1 MRFAVVRW
9 MVKNDYF
16 INKTRIRQSLNQFSI
31 VSLNINRILLSFI
44 FYSFAGWIIETCFI
58 LFITQKLI
66 SRGWVQ
72 YGLPLIPLYGVCCLV
87 LIKLLAPLKKK
98 PLIIFSAAVCFT
110 TISEYSIGLALTK
123 IFHHILWSYSNLPFS
138 IQGIIS
144 LPISFGWG
152 ILSLLMIYVIDPNLK
167 RMINRVP
174 VLPAAL
180 ISWSI
185 MTYSVICACI
195 YIYNF
200 FY

>member
-1 MRFAVVRW
+1 M
-9 MVKNDYF
+9 KNDYF
-16 INKTRIRQSLNQFSI
+16 INRNQISKSLNRLSI
-31 VSLNINRILLSFI
+31 VSLNTNRVLLSFI
-44 FYSFAGWIIETCFI
+44 FYSFIGWIIETCFI
-58 LFITQKLI
+58 LLITRKLI
-66 SRGWVQ
+66 ARGWVQ

-87 LIKLLAPLKKK
+87 LIKLLTPQKKK

-110 TISEYSIGLALTK
+110 TISEYSIGLILTK
-123 IFHHILWSYSNLPFS
+123 MFHHILWSYNNLPFS
-138 IQGIIS
+138 IQGIVS

-180 ISWSI
+180 ISWTI
-185 MTYSVICACI
+185 MIYSAICACI

-200 FY
+200 IR